1 MSSDLEGADKASA
14 IRKITMLHAMMLFQ
28 SGIPVLYSGDEIGQT
43 NDWDYKLDS
52 NKIQDSR
59 YLHRGRMPWEQVPEI
74 ENPES
79 SQAQIFHGLS
89 KLETIRKTHPAFS
102 SQADFWTFDTGS
114 DRVLGIARYHQ
125 GEMLIGCF
133 NFGEADHLL
142 KKQSRTVR
150 NLLTGEE
157 YTKAI
162 SVPGFD
168 FVWLTAG
175 TN

>member
-1 MSSDLEGADKASA
+1 
-14 IRKITMLHAMMLFQ
+14 MLHAMMLFQ

-43 NDWDYKLDS
+43 NDWDYKLDP

-59 YLHRGRMPWEQVPEI
+59 YLHRGKMPWDQIPEI
-74 ENPES
+74 DAPES
-79 SQAQIFHGLS
+79 SQSRIFHGLS
-89 KLETIRKTHPAFS
+89 RLEQLRKTHPAFS
-102 SQADFWTFDTGS
+102 SQADFWTFNTGS

-133 NFGEADHLL
+133 NFGESAFSL

-157 YTKAI
+157 YHQEITV
-162 SVPGFD
+162 SGFD
-168 FVWLTAG
+168 FAWLTAG
-175 TN
+175 TH